1 MSASFGGQAVTFVTV
16 SHTGDPGYL
25 GIKAT
30 SRSDNTV
37 FGCHF
42 RPVSATE
49 TAENSAYD
57 VATTVW
63 KLTAPPE
70 AGVLAAASTGELTY
84 DDMHFQ
90 ITGPIMP
97 KYNLD
102 GTVHHVTIMAKR
114 QA

>member
-1 MSASFGGQAVTFVTV
+1 MSASFGGQAVTFITVTR
-16 SHTGDPGYL
+16 SNTPGYL
-25 GIKAT
+25 GIGAT

-42 RPVSATE
+42 RPVSASE

-57 VATTVW
+57 VATEIW

-70 AGVLAAASTGELTY
+70 AGVLATASTGELTY
-84 DDMHFQ
+84 DDMTFQ
-90 ITGPIMP
+90 ITGPVMP

-114 QA
+114 QR

>member
-1 MSASFGGQAVTFVTV
+1 MSFGQQAIAFVTV

-30 SRSDNTV
+30 SRSDDTV

-42 RPVSATE
+42 RPLSSAE

-57 VATTVW
+57 VATEVW

-70 AGVLAAASTGELTY
+70 AGVLAAASTGELVYDGRTY
-84 DDMHFQ
+84 Q
-90 ITGPIMP
+90 IVGPIMP

-114 QA
+114 QD